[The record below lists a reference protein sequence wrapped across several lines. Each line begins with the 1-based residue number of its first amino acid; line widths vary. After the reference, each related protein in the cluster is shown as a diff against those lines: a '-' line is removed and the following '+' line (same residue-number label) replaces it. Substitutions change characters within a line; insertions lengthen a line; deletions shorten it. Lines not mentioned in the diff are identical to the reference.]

1 MTAAVRSTA
10 ALAGTWMLA
19 LAAGVASHVEPPETQ
34 QQPAFRAGVSG
45 VAVDVSVRDRS
56 RRPITNLQASDF
68 EVLDNGVPQSVD
80 SVSYGKL
87 PIDVTVALDVS
98 YSVTGMLLEQLRRG
112 VVQLMRDLTRQD
124 RLKLILFNMRVNRTV
139 DFTADVEVVERAIR
153 GATAGGSTALLDAIS
168 VALVSASA
176 PDRRQ
181 LIVFFTDGSDNTS
194 VTAPAA
200 LAPVAQRTRAT
211 VTFVMPAPAAI
222 GDEWQRDDDQV
233 NQRKPAGTA
242 TRPGPVAVGARR
254 RDRRLRAA
262 RRRIHGSF
270 RGLPPRAQRLP
281 IGVRPLLHRA
291 RRGPRRVPR
300 NRRQG
305 ETRGCDRPGPARILA
320 LITSR
325 LPPSQKSGGTPRGP
339 AGSSGSVAGCECRS
353 RPAAWPD
360 SPRRL
365 AASCR
370 PSDS

>member
-19 LAAGVASHVEPPETQ
+19 LAAGVESHVEPPKTQ

-56 RRPITNLQASDF
+56 RRPIMNLQASDF

-200 LAPVAQRTRAT
+200 LTPVAQRTRAT
-211 VTFVMPAPAAI
+211 VTFVMPAPAATLARPSGSATTI
-222 GDEWQRDDDQV
+222 RSTSGNR
-233 NQRKPAGTA
+233 PA
-242 TRPGPVAVGARR
+242 RPPGP
-254 RDRRLRAA
+254 D
-262 RRRIHGSF
+262 
-270 RGLPPRAQRLP
+270 
-281 IGVRPLLHRA
+281 PLLSALAAETGGSVLPVGGSTDLSEAFRRVLNDFRSAYVLYYNARGVDRDGYHAIDVKVKREGAIVQA
-291 RRGPRRVPR
+291 RRGY
-300 NRRQG
+300 
-305 ETRGCDRPGPARILA
+305 
-320 LITSR
+320 
-325 LPPSQKSGGTPRGP
+325 
-339 AGSSGSVAGCECRS
+339 
-353 RPAAWPD
+353 WH
-360 SPRRL
+360 
-365 AASCR
+365 
-370 PSDS
+370 